1 VRPFDSPPWGAVGR
15 SVLPHFFVYA
25 TAAPLAA
32 RVSSEVPKASAARM
46 NDENRLSSP
55 FRAAEPDTRPAWR
68 RFVSSHRRP
77 LVVAA
82 ILLAFVLLAW
92 LLTPHGTQSA
102 PGGRFAG
109 GGPMPVVTAS
119 ARTGDMPITL
129 MGLGT
134 VTPLATVT
142 VQSQISGQIVHIGFK
157 EGQTVKAGDPLIQID
172 PRPYQVALEQAQG
185 ALARDKALLAN
196 ARVDLERYQT
206 LFAQD
211 SIAEQQLA
219 TQKSLV
225 AQYAGAVT
233 TDQGQIDAAK
243 LNLTY
248 CHIVSPIA
256 GRVGLQQINVGNY
269 VTPAEPNGLVVVT
282 QLKPI
287 TVVFTLPED
296 DIPPLLQRLHAG
308 ASLPVTAWD
317 RSNTHQIASGTLQSI
332 DSQIDTST
340 GTIRLKAVFT
350 NEDESLFPQQF
361 VNVVLL
367 LDTLHG
373 TTLVP
378 QAAVQRGAPGTY
390 VYLVNSD
397 ETVSVRQVTVG
408 PGDATNVAI
417 TAGLKP
423 GESVVVDG
431 ADRLKDGAKV
441 LLHQGSGSRP
451 GAAAPR
457 GDAHQPGEGQGGRR
471 RSPGNTGGS

>member
-1 VRPFDSPPWGAVGR
+1 
-15 SVLPHFFVYA
+15 
-25 TAAPLAA
+25 
-32 RVSSEVPKASAARM
+32 M
-46 NDENRLSSP
+46 NDENRPFSP
-55 FRAAEPDTRPAWR
+55 AVTQPESDRRTEWR
-68 RFVSSHRRP
+68 KFANTHRRV
-77 LVVAA
+77 LVVAG
-82 ILLAFVLLAW
+82 ILLGFLVLAW
-92 LLTPHGTQSA
+92 LLTPHGTKSA
-102 PGGRFAG
+102 GGGRFAT
-109 GGPMPVVTAS
+109 GGPMPVLA
-119 ARTGDMPITL
+119 ARAQAGDMPITL
-129 MGLGT
+129 IGLGT

-142 VQSQISGQIVHIGFK
+142 LQSQISGQIVHIAFK
-157 EGQTVKAGDPLIQID
+157 EGQTVKSGDPLVQID

-185 ALARDKALLAN
+185 ALLRDRALLAN

-225 AQYAGAVT
+225 AQYQGAVR
-233 TDQGQIDAAK
+233 TDQGLIDAAK

-296 DIPPLLQRLHAG
+296 EIPQLLQRLHAG
-308 ASLPVTAWD
+308 ATLPVTAWD
-317 RSNTHQIASGTLQSI
+317 RSNTHQVASGTLQSI

-340 GTIRLKAVFT
+340 GTIRLKALFA
-350 NEDESLFPQQF
+350 NDDENLFPQQF

-373 TTLVP
+373 ATLVP
-378 QAAVQRGAPGTY
+378 QAAIQRGAPGTY
-390 VYLVNSD
+390 VYLVNPD
-397 ETVSVRQVTVG
+397 QTVSVRKVTPG
-408 PGDATNVAI
+408 AGDANNVAI

-423 GESVVVDG
+423 GDTVVIDG
-431 ADRLKDGAKV
+431 ADKLKDGAKV
-441 LLHQGSGSRP
+441 QVR
-451 GAAAPR
+451 
-457 GDAHQPGEGQGGRR
+457 QGGATPAGAGTTPPAAGQRAGRR
-471 RSPGNTGGS
+471 NSEPGSTGGG